1 MAKTLI
7 DTSDKFGVIESLTCV
22 YRVCLCVDGCCTM
35 ILQCMYF
42 VVIMYHSCPR
52 Y

>member
-7 DTSDKFGVIESLTCV
+7 DTSDKFGVIELLTCV
-22 YRVCLCVDGCCTM
+22 YRVCLCVEGGCT
-35 ILQCMYF
+35 IIVQCMYF